1 MVYGVDKQRRLSKNF
16 FTNKITIKVP
26 RNGIILTSSSFN
38 DKYYPRASFF
48 DERLGPLDKIFI
60 NSITRYEIP
69 EANDTIMVSGK
80 KYDIEVWFIKWE
92 KNSKMINA
100 SGDED
105 SLKAVI
111 RSMLDK

>member
-1 MVYGVDKQRRLSKNF
+1 
-16 FTNKITIKVP
+16 
-26 RNGIILTSSSFN
+26 
-38 DKYYPRASFF
+38 
-48 DERLGPLDKIFI
+48 
-60 NSITRYEIP
+60 
-69 EANDTIMVSGK
+69 MVSGK